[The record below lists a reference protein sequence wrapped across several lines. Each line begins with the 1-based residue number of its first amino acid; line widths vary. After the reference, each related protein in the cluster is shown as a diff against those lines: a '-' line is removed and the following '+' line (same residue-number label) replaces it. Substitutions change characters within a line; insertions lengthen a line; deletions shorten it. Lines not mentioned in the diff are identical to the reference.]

1 MEELPNIWKS
11 PQRLA
16 AIDSDALSCYV
27 RRRWTKK
34 ERNAATDV
42 CGIAQPS
49 KRDLTEETAPGP
61 PHLRL
66 GVMLSQ

>member
-1 MEELPNIWKS
+1 MKELPNIWKS

-34 ERNAATDV
+34 ERNAASDV

-49 KRDLTEETAPGP
+49 KKGSHQDSASGP